1 MQVVYAGMRA
11 WLMETGLLLQATDLS
26 DPRGSESVR
35 RSLSDL
41 LRVEA
46 ALATAEEETLFQ
58 LLLDQAP
65 YLVCQFEQEHRRI
78 AQLRSEVAVMVQ
90 MLSHYPSNEQ
100 VARLRLAY
108 TSYMAFVLQ
117 HGMREE
123 SILAGSEMA
132 DLKEGGSAFVGQAL
146 LSGLGAESCS
156 GLLGRILAG
165 MDREQRTH
173 IWNGIAAWGPEF
185 RKALM
190 LQEPGTTNK
199 AVQRSGRLTVAA

>member
-11 WLMETGLLLQATDLS
+11 WLMETGLQLQATDLS
-26 DPRGSESVR
+26 DPRGSEAVR

-41 LRVEA
+41 LHVEA
-46 ALATAEEETLFQ
+46 ALATAEEETFFP

-65 YLVCQFEQEHRRI
+65 YLVCHFEQEHRRI
-78 AQLRSEVAVMVQ
+78 AQLRCEVAVAGE
-90 MLSHYPSNEQ
+90 MLNHYPSNEQ
-100 VARLRLAY
+100 VAGLRLAY

-123 SILAGSEMA
+123 SILAGSVMA
-132 DLKEGGSAFVGQAL
+132 DLKEGGSAFVGHAL
-146 LSGLGAESCS
+146 LRGLGAESCS

-165 MDREQRTH
+165 MDREQRSH

-190 LQEPGTTNK
+190 LQENGTPDNST
-199 AVQRSGRLTVAA
+199 QGPRRLTVAA